1 MQDEVSQSLTKSPYM
16 SVNPQLAQ
24 PQNSEGA
31 ARYSNSPYFM
41 TDTSQSYQER
51 VNQSPYFSGSNG
63 LPQQQQ

>member
-1 MQDEVSQSLTKSPYM
+1 MQDEVAQNLTKSPYM

-24 PQNSEGA
+24 PQNAGA
-31 ARYSNSPYFM
+31 RFSNSPYFM

-63 LPQQQQ
+63 LPHQQ